1 MYVTVAGLARTLFME
16 HRSKFSASIDLES
29 AAPAL
34 PAATLAAALACSGE
48 FGVAARGGRTYG
60 LRLDRGAVPRPRHA
74 GPIRGAF
81 VTGGSKVCGGGGMTR
96 A

>member
-16 HRSKFSASIDLES
+16 HRSKFSASIDLQS

-60 LRLDRGAVPRPRHA
+60 LRLDQGAVPHPRLSA
-74 GPIRGAF
+74 GPIRSAF
-81 VTGGSKVCGGGGMTR
+81 VTGGSKV
-96 A
+96 